1 MTRFALSPPND
12 ERRRSSRGA
21 GLADVRP
28 RAGDRSRAPV
38 RHSSLWPAPAAGMG
52 PDHSG
57 QARLGGDG
65 KPGGP
70 SVCCGVHAVEA
81 APLALLGL
89 WKLHYF
95 HRAFV
100 YPLRMRGRG
109 QKMPLTIA
117 AMAFASNFLNA
128 YNDKLSLSANFIAF
142 QPS

>member
-1 MTRFALSPPND
+1 MSEGDLHAALVWLMF
-12 ERRRSSRGA
+12 
-21 GLADVRP
+21 GLAPVTAVALLFVTAPYGRHRRP
-28 RAGDRSRAPV
+28 AWGPTIPV
-38 RHSSLWPAPAAGMG
+38 RLGWVVMESPAVLLFVAVFSLGA
-52 PDHSG
+52 
-57 QARLGGDG
+57 
-65 KPGGP
+65 
-70 SVCCGVHAVEA
+70 HAVEA

-117 AMAFASNFLNA
+117 AMAFAFNFLNA
-128 YNDKLSLSANFIAF
+128 YNDKFSLSANFIAF